1 MVSAVPGV
9 RRLLVEQQRALAGDT
24 DIVMEGRD
32 IGTNVFPGA
41 ELKVFLTARPEVRA
55 ARRAAELRGRGAD
68 VDEDEVLRQLIERDE
83 RDSTRLTAPLRKA
96 DDAIELDTSGL
107 SLDEVVDAV
116 LALARDKVA
125 T

>member
-1 MVSAVPGV
+1 
-9 RRLLVEQQRALAGDT
+9 
-24 DIVMEGRD
+24 
-32 IGTNVFPGA
+32 
-41 ELKVFLTARPEVRA
+41 
-55 ARRAAELRGRGAD
+55 LRGRGAD